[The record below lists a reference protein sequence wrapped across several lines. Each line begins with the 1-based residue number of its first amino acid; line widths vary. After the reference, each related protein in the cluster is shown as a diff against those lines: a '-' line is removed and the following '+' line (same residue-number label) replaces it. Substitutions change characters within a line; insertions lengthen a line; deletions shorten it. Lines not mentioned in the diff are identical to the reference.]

1 MKRRRKPWKRAEK
14 KPASNSAL
22 DYSAQQR
29 ILVSSVRVRQQQ
41 VSRDKKFGVIRIALS
56 AAALACALASAVQP
70 TRAQLSDPMQSVGVR
85 PDLLKDVGIDQKLN
99 QQVPLGLTFKDEN
112 GNAVKLGQFFGQKP
126 VILSL
131 VYFNCP
137 MLCTQVL
144 NGQEA
149 SMKGLPMDA
158 GNQFEAVTVSIDP
171 SDKPVM
177 ASVKKQMY
185 VGMYGRPNAAQGWHF
200 LTGDAP
206 QIKALADS
214 VGFRYAYDADSKQFA
229 HASAIMVLTPQGK
242 ISKYFYGIEYSPRDL
257 RLGLVEAS
265 NEKIGT
271 PVDSMLLFC
280 YHYDPSTG
288 KYGLIINRLIQAGGL
303 ITVLA
308 IGITML
314 ILFRRERYELP
325 AHKA

>member
-1 MKRRRKPWKRAEK
+1 M
-14 KPASNSAL
+14 SCFG
-22 DYSAQQR
+22 
-29 ILVSSVRVRQQQ
+29 
-41 VSRDKKFGVIRIALS
+41 KFGVVRIALG
-56 AAALACALASAVQP
+56 AAALASIVACAALPA
-70 TRAQLSDPMQSVGVR
+70 RAQLSDPMQTVGVR

-99 QQVPLGLTFKDEN
+99 QQVPLNLTFKDEN
-112 GNAVKLGQFFGQKP
+112 GNAVQLGQFFGQKP

-271 PVDSMLLFC
+271 PVDSVLLFC

-314 ILFRRERYELP
+314 VLFRRERYQLP
-325 AHKA
+325 AQKA

>member
-1 MKRRRKPWKRAEK
+1 M
-14 KPASNSAL
+14 
-22 DYSAQQR
+22 
-29 ILVSSVRVRQQQ
+29 
-41 VSRDKKFGVIRIALS
+41 SRFRKFGTVRTAAG
-56 AAALACALASAVQP
+56 AAALACVFAFAPQP
-70 TRAQLSDPMQSVGVR
+70 ARAQLSDPMQSVGVR

-99 QQVPLGLTFKDEN
+99 QQIPLDLIFHDEN
-112 GNAVKLGQFFGQKP
+112 GNTVKLGQFFGQKP

-144 NGQEA
+144 NGMEA

-229 HASAIMVLTPQGK
+229 HASAIVVLTPQGK

-265 NEKIGT
+265 AEKIGT
-271 PVDSMLLFC
+271 PVDSILLFC

-288 KYGLIINRLIQAGGL
+288 KYGLIISRLIQAGGL
-303 ITVLA
+303 LTVLA
-308 IGITML
+308 IGVTML
-314 ILFRRERYELP
+314 VLFRRERYELP